1 MLPGWPGWDGWRR
14 GCTDLDLRVGYL
26 QLSPLTAHQQGGRQ
40 DRRRVPARALT
51 PHLLLPSHQE
61 VGGQPGQAD
70 VGSLRHPDPVLTPVG
85 DVEVLALE
93 EGGGPGPGLVQ
104 SEGDQLQTTALPL
117 APPQSRLSVAPL
129 HRPTGPVALLMLTIP
144 GQSLLP
150 SQHSPRVSRSSTS
163 TRDWSTPPSSC
174 RPPSATQL
182 SPGSGSAG
190 GLRGISC
197 QPARSCLSIH

>member
-14 GCTDLDLRVGYL
+14 GCTDLDLKVGYL

-51 PHLLLPSHQE
+51 ADLLLPPHQE
-61 VGGQPGQAD
+61 VAGQPGQAD

-117 APPQSRLSVAPL
+117 APPQSRLSVTPL
-129 HRPTGPVALLMLTIP
+129 HRPTGPVTLVVLTTP
-144 GQSLLP
+144 AQSLLHP
-150 SQHSPRVSRSSTS
+150 RNTHLVSPGAVLPPGTGALHRVVV
-163 TRDWSTPPSSC
+163 
-174 RPPSATQL
+174 ALLQQL
-182 SPGSGSAG
+182 SSSPLAVG
-190 GLRGISC
+190 
-197 QPARSCLSIH
+197 QQED